1 MEVRHLDLL
10 RQIAHRGTLAA
21 VAAATHRT
29 PSALSQQLR
38 TAERELGIKLVEPAS
53 RGIRLTAAGQLL
65 AEGAEDI
72 LQRIAQL
79 QARVDESAGAPRGQ
93 VRIGTLPSAGEALLP
108 PLLKELT
115 GSDIHID
122 IDDFDLAEEDFAAQT
137 LDADIVI
144 GHSLTGDVPAGAAG
158 LVSTVLT
165 REPLDM
171 ALPQEHP
178 LAGLTRLSPGD
189 VIAYDWIG
197 VPPRY
202 PFDAIP
208 VAIEQLTGR
217 SIHRVVRLRDN
228 RLVEALVAQGQGIAL
243 LPRFTTRPRPGVVL
257 RPLTGV
263 RAERAIIALSRP
275 DRYARLVVREV
286 TKRLAEAGQHVLESH
301 TLPTT
306 DCPKD

>member
-1 MEVRHLDLL
+1 MELRHLDLL
-10 RQIAHRGTLAA
+10 RGIAHRGSLAA

-38 TAERELGIKLVEPAS
+38 TAERDLGVKLVEPVS
-53 RGIRLTAAGQLL
+53 RGLRLTAAGQLL

-79 QARVDESAGAPRGQ
+79 QASVEASAGAPRGQ

-108 PLLKELT
+108 PLMCELV
-115 GSDIHID
+115 GSAIQID
-122 IDDFDLAEEDFAAQT
+122 LDDFDLAEEDFAAQT

-144 GHSLTGDVPAGAAG
+144 GHSLTGDVPAGASG

-171 ALPQEHP
+171 ALPQGHP
-178 LAGLTRLSPGD
+178 LADQQSLSPED
-189 VIAYDWIG
+189 VSGCDWIG
-197 VPPRY
+197 VPQRY
-202 PFDAIP
+202 PFDSIP
-208 VAIEQLTGR
+208 VAIEQVTGR
-217 SIHRVVRLRDN
+217 SIRRVVRLRDN

-243 LPRFTTRPRPGVVL
+243 LPRFTTRVREGVVL

-263 RAERAIIALSRP
+263 RAERAIVALSRP
-275 DRYARLVVREV
+275 DRHARLAVREV
-286 TKRLAEAGQHVLESH
+286 TKRLAEIGHHLSETYGADQHH
-301 TLPTT
+301 M
-306 DCPKD
+306 D